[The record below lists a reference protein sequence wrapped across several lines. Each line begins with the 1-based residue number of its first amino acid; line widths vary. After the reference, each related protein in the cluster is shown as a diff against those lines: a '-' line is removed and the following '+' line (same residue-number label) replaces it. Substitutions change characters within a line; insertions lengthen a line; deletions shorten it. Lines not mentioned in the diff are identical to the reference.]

1 MADHSHTH
9 TPSPRRLQEIFELVE
24 WDAEGQALVFKVA
37 DVRENKKGAKKGQ
50 GLSKKQRERQERV
63 AFGDVVAANLYLDI

>member
-1 MADHSHTH
+1 M
-9 TPSPRRLQEIFELVE
+9 E